1 MDEPLKWLPDAGG
14 LPVPAGFIVFR
25 STSEPDIRAAYEELK
40 IREKTYF
47 VAVRGPT
54 HAVLNVIGPD
64 ALIHTLRRLWSE
76 SPDAPVTVQQMIHS
90 MWCGK
95 AEWHGNELTITANEG
110 MLMLDPDTYV
120 NGRAVLAPK
129 QRKMIRHVDG
139 TARIVERQ
147 GPREPMRGELLAK
160 ITDLAAR
167 VKSDIG
173 WAIDDVDKVWLL
185 SFGRELATK
194 GTEGT

>member
-25 STSEPDIRAAYEELK
+25 STPEPDIRAAYEELK
-40 IREKTYF
+40 IREKTHF

-76 SPDAPVTVQQMIHS
+76 LPDAPMTVQQMIHS

-139 TARIVERQ
+139 TARIVERE
-147 GPREPMRGELLAK
+147 GPREPMPGELLAK
-160 ITDLAAR
+160 INDLAVL

-173 WAIDDVDKVWLL
+173 WAIDDLDKVWLL
-185 SFGRELATK
+185 SFGKELATK
-194 GTEGT
+194 GTESS

>member
-1 MDEPLKWLPDAGG
+1 MDQSLKWLPDPGE

-25 STSEPDIRAAYEELK
+25 STPEPDIRAAYETLK
-40 IREKTYF
+40 IREKTHF

-54 HAVLNVIGPD
+54 HAALNIIGPD

-76 SPDAPVTVQQMIHS
+76 SPDAPLTVQKMIHS

-110 MLMLDPDTYV
+110 MLMLDPDVYAH
-120 NGRAVLAPK
+120 GRAVLVPK

-139 TARIVERQ
+139 TAKIVERD
-147 GPREPMRGELLAK
+147 GRREPISAELLAK
-160 ITDLAAR
+160 ISDLAVR

-173 WAIDDVDKVWLL
+173 WAIDDLDKVWLL
-185 SFGRELATK
+185 NLKKELATK
-194 GTEGT
+194 GTEGE